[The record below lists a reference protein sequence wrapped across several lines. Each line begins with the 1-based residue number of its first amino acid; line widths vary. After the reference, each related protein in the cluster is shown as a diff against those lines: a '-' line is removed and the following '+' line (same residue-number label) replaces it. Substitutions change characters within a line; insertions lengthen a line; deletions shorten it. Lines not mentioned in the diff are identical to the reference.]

1 MPAAL
6 VVLLGSLLQCAAVTP
21 TELST
26 FFASSKGLSMPSS
39 DAAKL
44 ANQEAPKLTQCGIT
58 VPQLQALRDV
68 MYSPSKLDLSITSI
82 RSNLLPVAYQK
93 VNPDDLAEMY
103 RTLYATDS
111 IDMQKSDAQSRSI
124 ELVKK
129 QVDAATLKS
138 LFSALYATSGV
149 DLPKKDAQAQAL
161 ELSLSGAN
169 STQLKIAYQGFKH
182 MGKPTQD
189 ALQAA
194 IPESILAGFHGLAR
208 RHAQDTVPYTAA
220 EFQQYFGSS
229 WVSKW
234 ATAPQEE
241 RVANDHHAY
250 DVADFD
256 KYYTDPWY
264 WTQAKTATQ
273 KRLAEDGKAYTMK
286 EFSDYYGSTWQQS
299 WMTGPVLPCAECASA
314 SESLIINV

>member
-1 MPAAL
+1 MSAAL
-6 VVLLGSLLQCAAVTP
+6 VFLGSLLSCAAVTP

-26 FFASSKGLSMPSS
+26 FFASNNGLSMSYS

-44 ANQEAPKLTQCGIT
+44 ADQEAPKLTQCGIT
-58 VPQLQALRDV
+58 VSQLQALRDV
-68 MYSPSKLDLSITSI
+68 MYSPSKLDLSITLL
-82 RSNLLPVAYQK
+82 RSNLLPVAYQQVK
-93 VNPDDLAEMY
+93 PADLTEMY
-103 RTLYATDS
+103 QTLYSTNNV
-111 IDMQKSDAQSRSI
+111 DMQKSDAQSRSI

-149 DLPKKDAQAQAL
+149 DLPKKDAQMQAL

-169 STQLKIAYQGFKH
+169 STQLKISYQGFSH
-182 MGKPTQD
+182 MGKSKQD
-189 ALQAA
+189 ALQAS

-208 RHAQDTVPYTAA
+208 RHATDTVPYTAA

-234 ATAPQEE
+234 AISPQEE
-241 RVANDHHAY
+241 RVANDHYAY
-250 DVADFD
+250 DIAQFD
-256 KYYTDPWY
+256 KYYKESWY

-273 KRLAEDGKAYTMK
+273 KRLADDGKPYTMK
-286 EFSDYYGSTWQQS
+286 EFADYYGSSWQES
-299 WMTGPVLPCAECASA
+299 WMGGAVLPCAECAS
-314 SESLIINV
+314 SEPLLINV

>member
-6 VVLLGSLLQCAAVTP
+6 LLAFLLPCAAVTP
-21 TELST
+21 IELST
-26 FFASSKGLSMPSS
+26 FFASSKGLSMTSS

-44 ANQEAPKLTQCGIT
+44 ADQEAPKLTQCGIT

-68 MYSPSKLDLSITSI
+68 MYSTSKLDLSITSI

-93 VNPDDLAEMY
+93 VNPDDLALMY

-111 IDMQKSDAQSRSI
+111 VDMQKSDAQSRSI

-149 DLPKKDAQAQAL
+149 DLPKKDAQARAL
-161 ELSLSGAN
+161 ELSLGGAN
-169 STQLKIAYQGFKH
+169 STQLKTAYQGFRH
-182 MGKPTQD
+182 MGKSVQD
-189 ALQAA
+189 SLQAA

-208 RHAQDTVPYTAA
+208 RHAEDTVPYTAA

-229 WVSKW
+229 WTSKW

-250 DVADFD
+250 DIADFD
-256 KYYTDPWY
+256 TYYKDAYY
-264 WTQAKTATQ
+264 WTSAKTATQ
-273 KRLAEDGKAYTMK
+273 KRLAEDGKPYTMK
-286 EFSDYYGSTWQQS
+286 EFSDYYGNTWQQS
-299 WMTGPVLPCAECASA
+299 WMTGPVLPCAECAASA